1 MREAL
6 CMAVGTKCSGFTQI
20 LHVLVCFFPPT
31 LQKQV
36 LNTFIF
42 DSELALGADQ
52 LRMCPS
58 S

>member
-1 MREAL
+1 
-6 CMAVGTKCSGFTQI
+6 MAIGTKCSGFTQGS
-20 LHVLVCFFPPT
+20 HVPVCFFPPT

-42 DSELALGADQ
+42 DSELALGADL